1 MHDQLAI
8 VFVIKKRSRHTIVW
22 RAAQEAGAPHREYIC
37 SIPYAYFV
45 PYAYGMYHTRTVRFS
60 VPYAY
65 GIDIRVWYVSYAYYA
80 FSQYLLAL
88 PSPSYNGLSL
98 QVFLA
103 EQT

>member
-1 MHDQLAI
+1 MRILYRTRMVH
-8 VFVIKKRSRHTIVW
+8 
-22 RAAQEAGAPHREYIC
+22 
-37 SIPYAYFV
+37 IPYAY
-45 PYAYGMYHTRTVRFS
+45 GTYHTLTVRFS

-65 GIDIRVWYVSYAYYA
+65 GIDIRVWYVPYAYYA

-98 QVFLA
+98 QAFLA

>member
-1 MHDQLAI
+1 MIISFSSSLSNYYDAGGRVLPLYHYFIILMFYTI
-8 VFVIKKRSRHTIVW
+8 CVFCTVRVYTRMV
-22 RAAQEAGAPHREYIC
+22 
-37 SIPYAYFV
+37 
-45 PYAYGMYHTRTVRFS
+45 TRTVRFS

-65 GIDIRVWYVSYAYYA
+65 GIDIRVWYVPYAYYA

>member
-1 MHDQLAI
+1 MRIL
-8 VFVIKKRSRHTIVW
+8 
-22 RAAQEAGAPHREYIC
+22 Y
-37 SIPYAYFV
+37 
-45 PYAYGMYHTRTVRFS
+45 RTVRFS

-65 GIDIRVWYVSYAYYA
+65 GIDIRVWYVPYAYYA